1 MPSSLEAAEE
11 RRLLRVRTESE
22 AHGQYRRSP
31 RSDVSV
37 AHSPMSDYRVRIEK
51 DYTVFC
57 AGHFITYDGHEC
69 EALHG
74 HNYRAAAALEGPLD
88 ENAYVFD
95 FTRLK
100 RALKAVVDRLD
111 HRMLLPT
118 KSALVRVTQSGAE
131 VQAMYRDKRYV
142 FPLGDVVLLPIPNTT
157 AEMLAWW
164 IAQELRQD
172 LEGHPRGASAIEVE
186 VDESFGQR
194 AFYREVLDKG
204 GPSGPGRP

>member
-1 MPSSLEAAEE
+1 
-11 RRLLRVRTESE
+11 V
-22 AHGQYRRSP
+22 
-31 RSDVSV
+31 
-37 AHSPMSDYRVRIEK
+37 SDYRVRVEK

-69 EALHG
+69 EPLHG
-74 HNYRAAAALEGPLD
+74 HNYRAAVALEGALD
-88 ENAYVFD
+88 ENAYMFD

-118 KSALVRVTQSGAE
+118 KSALIRVAQAGDE
-131 VQAMYRDKRYV
+131 VEATYRDKRYV
-142 FPLGDVVLLPIPNTT
+142 FPAGDVVLLPIANTT

-164 IAQELRQD
+164 IAQELRQS
-172 LEGHPRGASAIEVE
+172 LGALPPGATAIEVE

-194 AFYREVLDKG
+194 AFYREGL
-204 GPSGPGRP
+204 GRPERA